1 MNNEKKERMYRPVTT
16 FVWGPPGSGKTSFI
30 TELFRD
36 ELYNK
41 PKKAKS
47 GFDYWTG
54 YDGQDVVLIDEFDEK
69 INWLSLS
76 SLLNDNKANIEIEPN
91 KFVSFNAKYIFIIN
105 TNLLEE
111 ETYVYRFLY
120 DHLTY
125 IIEFRGKWNGDIE
138 KRTTELV
145 FHKGD
150 EKKFHNMEWDIEYR
164 KENINNINTVK
175 IQNQKIDG
183 IIVYSNDGK
192 VYFRQEFPEYI
203 KKYLL
208 DYPKSKSLSE
218 YKDEEEEFLKSI
230 IPKFK
235 EYKNSQQYL
244 FFIKDDEILDLDDF
258 SYTENN
264 EIIPQITV
272 NHKKEKYLG
281 KKSFLIDNDSSYD
294 FYYKDKKFLNLEPRQ
309 YEFNHCGVNGTNDYI
324 FLRYND
330 SPMKIIPNSFK
341 CEFNGNF
348 IDKKNV
354 YGKECFE
361 ITDIGEYIIYRNS
374 KVYDRFTTTMVRICY
389 HNTDYDEVKNFVISY
404 I

>member
-1 MNNEKKERMYRPVTT
+1 
-16 FVWGPPGSGKTSFI
+16 
-30 TELFRD
+30 
-36 ELYNK
+36 
-41 PKKAKS
+41 
-47 GFDYWTG
+47 
-54 YDGQDVVLIDEFDEK
+54 
-69 INWLSLS
+69 
-76 SLLNDNKANIEIEPN
+76 NIEIEPN

-183 IIVYSNDGK
+183 KIVYNNDGK

-203 KKYLL
+203 RKYIL
-208 DYPKSKSLSE
+208 DYSKSKSLSE
-218 YKDEEEEFLKSI
+218 YKDKEKDFLKSI
-230 IPKFK
+230 IPKFE
-235 EYKNSQQYL
+235 EYKDSQQYL
-244 FFIKDDEILDLDDF
+244 FFIKDNKILNLDNF
-258 SYTENN
+258 SYIEDNDEN
-264 EIIPQITV
+264 EPQITV
-272 NHKKEKYLG
+272 AHVNRKYSE
-281 KKSFLIDNDSSYD
+281 KKSFLIKNNSLYD
-294 FYYKDKKFLNLEPRQ
+294 FYYKDQKFLNLEPRH
-309 YEFNHCGVNGTNDYI
+309 YEFGHLGINRTNHYI
-324 FLRYND
+324 FLCYKD
-330 SPMKIIPNSFK
+330 EQMKIIPDFFK

-348 IDKKNV
+348 IDKKIIC
-354 YGKECFE
+354 GKECFE
-361 ITDIGEYIIYRNS
+361 ITYIGDYTIYRNS
-374 KVYDRFTTTMVRICY
+374 KIYDKFSSALVRTWY
-389 HNTDYDEVKNFVISY
+389 HNTDYDEVENFVISY

>member
-1 MNNEKKERMYRPVTT
+1 MSEIINYNIETDNKMKERMYRPVTT

-30 TELFRD
+30 IELFGD
-36 ELYNK
+36 KLYNK

-47 GFDYWTG
+47 GFDYWTD
-54 YDGQDVVLIDEFDEK
+54 YNGQDVVLIDEFDEK

-150 EKKFHNMEWDIEYR
+150 EKKFHNMEWDIEYK

-175 IQNQKIDG
+175 IQDQKIDE
-183 IIVYSNDGK
+183 K
-192 VYFRQEFPEYI
+192 LQEFPEYM
-203 KKYLL
+203 KRYLL

-218 YKDEEEEFLKSI
+218 YKDEEEDFLKSI
-230 IPKFK
+230 IPKFE
-235 EYKNSQQYL
+235 EYKDYQQHL
-244 FFIKDDEILDLDDF
+244 FFIKDNEILNLDDF
-258 SYTENN
+258 SYIEDNDEN
-264 EIIPQITV
+264 EPQNTV
-272 NHKKEKYLG
+272 AHVNGKYSG
-281 KKSFLIDNDSSYD
+281 KKSFLIKNDSSYD
-294 FYYKDKKFLNLEPRQ
+294 FYYKDQKFLNLEPRH
-309 YEFNHCGVNGTNDYI
+309 YEFGHLGINGTNNYI
-324 FLRYND
+324 FLCYKNEQ
-330 SPMKIIPNSFK
+330 MKIIPDFFK

-348 IDKKNV
+348 IDKKTIC
-354 YGKECFE
+354 GKECFE
-361 ITDIGEYIIYRNS
+361 ITDIGDYTIYRNS
-374 KVYDRFTTTMVRICY
+374 KIYDKFTSTLVRTWY
-389 HNTDYDEVKNFVISY
+389 HNTDYNEVENFVISY